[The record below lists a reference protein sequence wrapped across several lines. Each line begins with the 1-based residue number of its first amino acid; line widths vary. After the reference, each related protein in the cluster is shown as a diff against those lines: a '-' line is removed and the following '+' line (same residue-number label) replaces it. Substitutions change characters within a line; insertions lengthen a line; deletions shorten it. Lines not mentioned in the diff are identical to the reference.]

1 MKSLKKLTNQFN
13 QLKRKKVNNNN
24 NHKSKNLK
32 FLLKRKFQQ
41 KSSDF

>member
-1 MKSLKKLTNQFN
+1 MKSLKKLTNQY